1 MADREDTDLH
11 ESSDVESND
20 RTKSQRGLYLN
31 RIDLHNFRSCR
42 ETTVSLQPNLT
53 VLVGE
58 NASGKSALIDALRLT
73 TFSENED
80 RPLSFI
86 PERDQSFHLRSSEA
100 TSIDLTYT
108 DLTLGQKAAYLAQL
122 VDEDQVLRYNT
133 DFSNDPDVLS
143 WKRASHTLGKARVAD
158 SDSDARHRISHIYL
172 PPLRDAVREIDGMG
186 GNRLARVFSVLTSKD
201 VDSRKGFVNQANELI
216 SQIAAL
222 DLPKKTANHMSD
234 QVTRLTPAD
243 RDFAV
248 QLTGR
253 DASLRRLAGDLRLQL
268 LENGVDPIDMASS
281 GLGYAN
287 LIYMATIVLQLTQIS
302 QYDLTLLLVEEPEAH
317 LHPQLQATLLNY
329 LRDEAKK
336 TQNAVKDK
344 NLEPAGRL
352 QVIVTTH
359 SPNMTSFVSINNID
373 VVHKQNPGSLDK
385 PIPSTK
391 ATALKDLPL
400 TDLEVKKI
408 DRYLNVT
415 RSSLLFARRVIL
427 VEGIA
432 EATLIPALAHKCEF
446 KNHPEWP
453 TAEQK
458 IFAVNHALAAVTVLA
473 VDGVDFKPYL
483 DLLLKGDS
491 PRVDQII
498 ILTDGDTNSSG
509 LHPGVD
515 RVNKILKDYDSDVQS
530 GVLSVQYGS
539 TTFEAEMFA
548 YAENEELMKKA
559 FIQQHPRSESSWDA
573 LSSEASGKSS
583 SERALLFSEAIHGR
597 GANTFDLG
605 KGDFSQDLA
614 ALIDSDI
621 DRKFTVPEYI
631 SEAISIMVKS
641 LLPKDEGKAA
651 DHHAKGMDAE

>member
-1 MADREDTDLH
+1 
-11 ESSDVESND
+11 
-20 RTKSQRGLYLN
+20 
-31 RIDLHNFRSCR
+31 
-42 ETTVSLQPNLT
+42 LT

-86 PERDQSFHLRSSEA
+86 PERDQSFHLHSSDA

-108 DLTLGQKAAYLAQL
+108 NLTLGQKAAYLAQL
-122 VDEDQVLRYNT
+122 VDEDQDLRYNT
-133 DFSNDPDVLS
+133 DFSNNPDVLN
-143 WKRASHTLGKARVAD
+143 WQRASHTLGKARVAD

-186 GNRLARVFSVLTSKD
+186 GNRLAQVFSVLTAND
-201 VDSRKGFVNQANELI
+201 VNSREDFINRANDLI
-216 SQIAAL
+216 SRIAAL
-222 DLPKKTANHMSD
+222 DVPKKTANHMSD
-234 QVTRLTPAD
+234 QIARLTPAD

-329 LRDEAKK
+329 LRDEARRSQSVVEEE
-336 TQNAVKDK
+336 TLN
-344 NLEPAGRL
+344 PAGRL

-359 SPNMTSFVSINNID
+359 SPNMTSFVSINDID
-373 VVHKQNPGSLDK
+373 VVHKQSINASPEGENK
-385 PIPSTK
+385 PILSTK
-391 ATALKDLPL
+391 VTALKDLGL
-400 TDLEVKKI
+400 GDREVKKI

-415 RSSLLFARRVIL
+415 RSNLLFARRVIL

-432 EATLIPALAHKCEF
+432 EAILIPALAHRCEF
-446 KNHPEWP
+446 KNPSELS
-453 TAEQK
+453 TAEQQ
-458 IFAVNHALAAVTVLA
+458 ISAVNHALTAVTVLA
-473 VDGVDFKPYL
+473 VDGVDFSPYL

-498 ILTDGDTNSSG
+498 ILTDGDTDSSG
-509 LHPGVD
+509 SDPGAD
-515 RVNKILKDYDSDVQS
+515 RAKKIREDYDSYVKSD
-530 GVLSVQYGS
+530 VLSVECGP
-539 TTFEAEMFA
+539 TTLEAELFA
-548 YAENEELMKKA
+548 YQENEVLMKEA

-573 LSSEASGKSS
+573 LSNEALGKDS

-597 GANTFDLG
+597 GANKLDLG

-614 ALIDSDI
+614 ALIDLREDK
-621 DRKFTVPEYI
+621 KFIVPKYI
-631 SEAISIMVKS
+631 SNALTNMIEP
-641 LLPKDEGKAA
+641 LLPK
-651 DHHAKGMDAE
+651 KGSGSANTPTKGDDAE

>member
-20 RTKSQRGLYLN
+20 KTKSQRGLYLD
-31 RIDLHNFRSCR
+31 RLDLHNFRSCR
-42 ETTVSLQPNLT
+42 KTTVSLQPDLT

-86 PERDQSFHLRSSEA
+86 PERDQSFHLRSSDA

-108 DLTLGQKAAYLAQL
+108 NLTLGQKAAYLAQL
-122 VDEDQVLRYNT
+122 VDEDEVLRYNT

-143 WKRASHTLGKARVAD
+143 WKRASHTLGKARVPD
-158 SDSDARHRISHIYL
+158 SDSDTRHRISHIYL

-201 VDSRKGFVNQANELI
+201 VDSRKDFVNRANELI

-222 DLPKKTANHMSD
+222 DLPEKTANRMSD

-253 DASLRRLAGDLRLQL
+253 DASLRRLVGDLRLQL

-317 LHPQLQATLLNY
+317 LHPQLQATLLSY

-336 TQNAVKDK
+336 TQNAVKGQS
-344 NLEPAGRL
+344 LESAGRL

-359 SPNMTSFVSINNID
+359 SPNITSFVSINNID
-373 VVHKQNPGSLDK
+373 VIHKQSPGSPSK
-385 PIPSTK
+385 PISTK

-400 TDLEVKKI
+400 KELEVKKI

-446 KNHPEWP
+446 KDYPEWP
-453 TAEQK
+453 TDEQK
-458 IFAVNHALAAVTVLA
+458 ILAVNHALAAVTVLA

-483 DLLLKGDS
+483 DLLLKGGS
-491 PRVDQII
+491 PRVEQII
-498 ILTDGDTNSSG
+498 ILTDGDTDSSG

-515 RVNKILKDYDSDVQS
+515 RANKILKDYDSYVRS

-548 YAENEELMKKA
+548 HEENEALMKKA
-559 FIQQHPRSESSWDA
+559 FIQQHPKSGSSWDA
-573 LSSEASGKSS
+573 LSSEASGKNS

-597 GANTFDLG
+597 GANTLDLG

-614 ALIDSDI
+614 TLIDLNI
-621 DRKFTVPEYI
+621 DQKFIVPEYI
-631 SEAISIMVKS
+631 SEAISIMVKP
-641 LLPKDEGKAA
+641 LLPKDESKAA
-651 DHHAKGMDAE
+651 DSHAKSMDAE